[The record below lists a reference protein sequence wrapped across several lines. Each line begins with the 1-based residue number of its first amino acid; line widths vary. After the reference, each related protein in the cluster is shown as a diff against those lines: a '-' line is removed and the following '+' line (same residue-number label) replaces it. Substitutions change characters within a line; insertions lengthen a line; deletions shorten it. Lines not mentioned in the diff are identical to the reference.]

1 LARKNFLAPQR
12 GKGGF
17 VMTGGKISALLAL
30 HADGR
35 FLVGHDR
42 IGLLEKVADLGSI
55 AKAAQATGFSYK
67 TAWDSVNAV
76 NNLLPTPAFRTRPGG
91 RSGGGAEITE
101 EGRRLIATFR
111 RMEDKLTRI
120 SNLIAEEGLEGQ
132 EEALLWAFGVRIS
145 TRNVFQVEV
154 RAVKRWAVDVE
165 VAMKFGEDKTLL
177 ATVTNSAADELELA
191 PGRKVLALVKAPF
204 FRLSAP
210 GGPPEAGRNCFA
222 GEGVERVDAER
233 NSEIRLDIGH
243 GKTLH
248 AVAPRQTVEELGL
261 VVGAR
266 AVATVDPSQVILAV
280 S

>member
-1 LARKNFLAPQR
+1 
-12 GKGGF
+12 
-17 VMTGGKISALLAL
+17 MTDKKISALLAL
-30 HADGR
+30 HSDGR

-42 IGLLEKVADLGSI
+42 IGLLQKVADFGSI
-55 AKAAQATGFSYK
+55 AKAAHATGFSYK

-91 RSGGGAEITE
+91 RSGGGAEVTD

-111 RMEDKLTRI
+111 RLEEKLSRI

-132 EEALLWAFGVRIS
+132 EEALLWALGVRIS
-145 TRNVFQVEV
+145 TRNVFQAEV
-154 RAVKRWAVDVE
+154 SEVKRWTVDVE
-165 VAMKFGEDKTLL
+165 VALKFGGDKTLM

-204 FRLSAP
+204 LRLHAP
-210 GGPPEAGRNCFA
+210 ERAPEAGRNRFL
-222 GEGVERVDAER
+222 GVVTERTDAER

-248 AVAPRQTVEELGL
+248 AVAPRQTVEGLGL
-261 VVGAR
+261 KVGAK

-280 S
+280 N